1 MVSNGTMKRVFA
13 LAAMVAV
20 SGTVAGFAAHQTAR
34 LSDPLERAVAL
45 VLKEPPEP
53 VAAFEGGLDA
63 WSHPPDYAGTLDALV
78 FVLKLTWL
86 GLFLGGIPL
95 ALAGWIMDRRNA
107 RRVSRCRPRSIFWLQ
122 TAFVCQLSSLMVTGL
137 LAALLI
143 GEIWPIQTIYV
154 LGAAILAFS
163 AAANI
168 VGIRAWTR
176 IRVRSTAWPHALK
189 IGEAAPQG

>member
-1 MVSNGTMKRVFA
+1 MKRVFA

-20 SGTVAGFAAHQTAR
+20 SGTVAGFAAHQAAR

-53 VAAFEGGLDA
+53 VATLEGGLDA

-95 ALAGWIMDRRNA
+95 AVAGRMMDHRSARIASRR
-107 RRVSRCRPRSIFWLQ
+107 RPRSIFWLQ

-137 LAALLI
+137 LAALIIDLS
-143 GEIWPIQTIYV
+143 WPIRTIDV
-154 LGAAILAFS
+154 ELVVGAGILALS
-163 AAANI
+163 GAANI
-168 VGIRAWTR
+168 LGIRAWTR
-176 IRVRSTAWPHALK
+176 VRATSTLASA
-189 IGEAAPQG
+189 